1 MGDKLRGDSVQ
12 SIRNMTKG
20 VIIAAIVG
28 GLGVTGMLAAFLT
41 SASPTVTVADA
52 KESKAN
58 VYLAGTMVDGSLSV
72 KPKELICEFDLKD
85 DKGDTIRVFHKG
97 HQPANLG
104 STARI
109 VAKGKSDGTRFVAE
123 KIMTKCPSKYEEEGE
138 PKSSG
143 VKVART

>member
-1 MGDKLRGDSVQ
+1 
-12 SIRNMTKG
+12 MTKG
-20 VIIAAIVG
+20 VMMAAILG
-28 GLGVTGMLAAFLT
+28 GLGVTGMLTAFLT
-41 SASPTVTVADA
+41 AASPTVTVADA
-52 KESKAN
+52 KESRAS
-58 VYLAGTMVDGSLSV
+58 VYLAGTMVDGTLSV

-104 STARI
+104 TTARI
-109 VAKGKSDGTRFVAE
+109 VAKGKSDGTRFVAD

-138 PKSSG
+138 PKSKD